1 MQEKDRRKSG
11 EDEEVEIE
19 VFGRERDTI
28 LLRKIGEKWEKFVL
42 NLYIENHKARW
53 IERCQEVS
61 SFKTQEL
68 ANEELLRIYQEVPT
82 KKGTQWIGKL
92 SSIYRASRN
101 FRDGSSSCRAT
112 IKIES
117 QESRWIEIA
126 IIAIKKG
133 SSKGSI
139 DSLVVERYREAVE
152 IA

>member
-1 MQEKDRRKSG
+1 M
-11 EDEEVEIE
+11 
-19 VFGRERDTI
+19 
-28 LLRKIGEKWEKFVL
+28 L

-133 SSKGSI
+133 SSTGSI